1 MGRYFYVEIVAK
13 GIMLYDS
20 GECLLTTPK
29 ELDYAEIKAMAERVL
44 SQANIF
50 ALHISLMTLL
60 LTSTKTDLSKHLF
73 IFTKLPSIF

>member
-29 ELDYAEIKAMAERVL
+29 ELDYAEIKAMAEEYYNKRVAD
-44 SQANIF
+44 ANDYLWG
-50 ALHISLMTLL
+50 ASLV
-60 LTSTKTDLSKHLF
+60 SR
-73 IFTKLPSIF
+73 